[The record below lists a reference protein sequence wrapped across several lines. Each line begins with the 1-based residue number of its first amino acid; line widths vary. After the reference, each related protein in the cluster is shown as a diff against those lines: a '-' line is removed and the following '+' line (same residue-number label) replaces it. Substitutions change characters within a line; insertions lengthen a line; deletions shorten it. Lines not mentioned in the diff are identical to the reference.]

1 MSIKSRTL
9 FLITGLQVL
18 MALGVTVLGLQSF
31 GDQAQALQQATAGA
45 RIAAQAQRVERESA
59 LLERAA
65 VDLASVAEL
74 LYAARQRLPDEQ
86 WHALLQERLLAHFS
100 HLPEALGGGIWFE
113 PELIDAGRRHYGP
126 YVFRDE
132 GRMLFTWDLSTPE
145 YDYHNQPWYFGAL
158 PRDWPRERRRPR
170 ASYWSEP
177 YRDAAS
183 SQALMMTVSAPIHDR
198 DGRVIGLATV
208 DWSLD
213 AMRQLLMAMASPGAQ
228 QVLMI
233 ERRSARILA
242 YSADPSQV
250 MQPLGALPWASEWR
264 PKLLARDASVEARVE
279 LAEQSHMLHAEGTS
293 SGIVLGSL
301 TPIRSGLQ
309 HWQGQLAAQLLRVVA
324 LLLPVLG
331 LTWLILD
338 RQVRPLQRV
347 LAAIQAS
354 LARDGSG
361 QRLLL
366 RTIERGPHSEFSPLI
381 AAMNDIFAE
390 INRDIA
396 RIDESNRQ
404 LQARQAEIA
413 ELNQSLERSINERTF
428 QLEANNAELQRT
440 VSALSALQEQLVE
453 AEKQGSLSRL
463 VAGIA
468 HDINTP
474 LGIAVTAA
482 SHLQDQFLAQREA
495 LQQAAASSPGLRRL
509 LEDGDEGFRIL
520 QGNLARAAA
529 LVRSF
534 KQISVDQSGEGR
546 RRFELRAYL
555 DELLLS
561 LRPQHKRLPHTVELD
576 CPRGIEL
583 DSYPGAWAQI
593 VTNLVMNSLRH
604 GLSAERPGH
613 IRILVSESGDD
624 VELRVKDDGVGIP
637 ADRLPRIFDAFYTT
651 SAGTGGSGLGL
662 AVVRDLAEQ
671 RLKGRVSVAS
681 RAGEGAEFLI
691 RAPKFTPE
699 AAPGPSVA

>member
-9 FLITGLQVL
+9 FLVIGLQVL
-18 MALGVTVLGLQSF
+18 TAVGVTLLGMRSAA
-31 GDQAQALQQATAGA
+31 DQEQALQQARAGS

-65 VDLASVAEL
+65 VDLANLAAL
-74 LYAARQRLPDEQ
+74 LYAERGRLPGEQ
-86 WHALLQERLLAHFS
+86 WHSLLQEQLLGHFS
-100 HLPEALGGGIWFE
+100 SLPEALGGGLWFE
-113 PELIDAGRRHYGP
+113 PELIEAGRRHYGP
-126 YVFRDE
+126 YVYREE
-132 GRMLFTWDLSTPE
+132 GRMLFTWELSTPE

-170 ASYWSEP
+170 AAYWSDP
-177 YRDAAS
+177 YRDAAG

-198 DGRVIGLATV
+198 QGRVIGLATV

-213 AMRQLLMAMASPGAQ
+213 AMRQLLVAEASPGAQ
-228 QVLMI
+228 QVLMF
-233 ERRSARILA
+233 ERRSGRILV
-242 YSADPSQV
+242 YSPDPTQV
-250 MQPLGALPWASEWR
+250 MQPLGALAWAGEWQ
-264 PKLLARDASVEARVE
+264 PKLLARDASIEARLE
-279 LAEQSHMLHAEGTS
+279 LAGQPHVLHAEGTS

-301 TPIRSGLQ
+301 TPVHSGLMALR
-309 HWQGQLAAQLLRVVA
+309 GQLATLLLQVAA

-331 LTWLILD
+331 LVWLILD
-338 RQVRPLQRV
+338 RQFRPLQRL

-354 LARDGSG
+354 LARDPGG

-366 RTIERGPHSEFSPLI
+366 RAIELDRYSEFSPLI
-381 AAMNDIFAE
+381 AAMNDVFAE

-404 LQARQAEIA
+404 LQARQDEIA
-413 ELNQSLERSINERTF
+413 VLNQSLERSINERTF

-440 VSALSALQEQLVE
+440 VSALSRLQEQLVE

-482 SHLQDQFLAQREA
+482 SHLHDQFLAQREA
-495 LQQAAASSPGLRRL
+495 LQRAAASSPGLRRL
-509 LEDGDEGFRIL
+509 LEDGDEGLRIL

-593 VTNLVMNSLRH
+593 VTNLVMNALRH

-613 IRILVSESGDD
+613 IRILVCEAGDE

-651 SAGTGGSGLGL
+651 GAGSGGSGLGL

-671 RLKGRVSVAS
+671 RLKGRVSVVS
-681 RAGEGAEFLI
+681 HPGEGAEFLI

-699 AAPGPSVA
+699 AAPAT